1 MSIAGIRSNRGDRYQ
16 TLVAMDWALTVI
28 ADPDFEWIEID
39 SVAYLVDDVVVGK
52 VDGSLICC
60 QCKKNQTN
68 FNAWT
73 ISDLADEIDKASKL
87 IENNN
92 KVEIRFYSRSPFG
105 ALHKLQEFAA
115 AYGTEIEYKEK
126 LTIEHKDTDAALT
139 KQLIKVGA
147 LSAFEFLKKVNFQT
161 SEDFDRMEML
171 LHERLSRIS
180 THARSAFVVL
190 SHRLDK
196 LAARMNGSEGKNV
209 STQYRLSK
217 SDLEK
222 LLNQAGALLAP
233 SINISEV
240 IESFSRTSAIGR
252 GWRRSIAGE
261 RIQHPVEEKL
271 LSAINIK
278 ARSILITGL
287 PGSGKTCVLL
297 AVQDILETQAK
308 SEGDIVPLFI
318 QSREFADLNTS
329 YERETVGLSESWVEK
344 AARLSESNH
353 VVVIIDSLDVLS
365 IAREHTALSYFLSQI
380 DQLLLIPNITVV
392 TACRDFDHKYDRR
405 IAERQWDIQLS
416 CGQLNWLSHVEP
428 ILKRLNIS
436 TANIDSITRELIL
449 NPRELDLFVELA
461 LKDGSFNVVTS
472 QALAQKYLNTIVR
485 DDNLMGDEAV
495 KAIESIAV
503 EMLKARSLSIPYQRF
518 NASDNIRRALL
529 SHNVLHETDDGK
541 LTFGHQT
548 LLDVLIISDGLRK
561 GISLNEFIQELPPVP
576 FIRPSI
582 RSFALQLMGGERSFF
597 RKQLRTVLTGTSA
610 FHIRRLVAESMA
622 EHPPSNDDWPFILD
636 LRKSYRDIF
645 QVIYVQAKGIEWH
658 HFWMTYLAPYLNQ
671 NQDAEGLA
679 IHINISARWINQDPQ
694 KILDFWCKSL
704 DLHWVDVTRI
714 AGQIEF
720 SVSTIENVHANLLGS
735 LLIKLLKLPRQSHSV
750 LGKAIIRCVEAG
762 GLPDKLLWDYIA
774 GEITDED
781 VLGHSFVNKLHCRPH
796 EFSDK
801 NDSPLKQRMIASIE
815 LLDLIINSIEN
826 WTALRVSEQGPWK
839 AGRYGFLS
847 ATSFE
852 RIHSKRDFHSIDS
865 EEILMSAIEAAILH
879 HARVQSEWWNRKR
892 KKLSESQDKAL
903 QYFVLLACTE
913 NPTVNLGIIETVLTK
928 HEWCESELSYEYGQL
943 ICASFFHL
951 NHDIQNAVI
960 YKIINAWQD
969 RYDDDSN
976 KLWIDKERATLLKA
990 IPCHLRSSDTQI
1002 LIDRIEKSEGILTLT
1017 PDIWSSGGIVLAPF
1031 SFNVF
1036 LQAKD
1041 KDVLQLIH
1049 HYSGYVREFGMDLTG
1064 GEEEVSHQLNEA
1076 ASRNP
1081 SRFLKFLSENWN
1093 FIPSIFRDDLL
1104 SGISS
1109 YLSYRYGNTR
1119 AGDRWIPI
1127 EEPIAIEL
1135 AEGVL
1140 SELERHRN
1148 YWLNNRSASEA
1159 ILACASVIEDSS
1171 HVSRLIF
1178 LAIGFRTLEEKSI
1191 FSGDNINLLNTA
1203 INMIKGRITEAL
1215 MRLANRLAENNSILP
1230 ELLPPTLLFL
1240 ARDNNPAIRSL
1251 LLMYLPYL
1259 QSRDKE
1265 LGWRLFDA
1273 CTEGEINRLGQSIEN
1288 FLYYS
1293 YHESYEKISPVL
1305 NRLKMNGQ
1313 DSDLETWGRIS
1324 ALAALSKKIEFS
1336 MLLDDLKNLNATE
1349 AWKGAATVW
1358 THPDNI
1364 LKHSEQCFSG
1374 LMIGLDLDE
1383 SIANE
1388 VAREIGGIFYS
1399 VSPLICL
1406 PEPLLNCY
1414 FHALKNNSDLRD
1426 PHGIDNWLN
1435 ALSQVNPEEALI
1447 LSQLYVS
1454 YKQEKD
1460 TYLYDYNN
1468 NLTQLL
1474 TRLFIEAEEREES
1487 DNGVMLQSVV
1497 ALQDAMLSLGVNGI
1511 NDWLKAAERP

>member
-1 MSIAGIRSNRGDRYQ
+1 M
-16 TLVAMDWALTVI
+16 
-28 ADPDFEWIEID
+28 
-39 SVAYLVDDVVVGK
+39 
-52 VDGSLICC
+52 
-60 QCKKNQTN
+60 
-68 FNAWT
+68 
-73 ISDLADEIDKASKL
+73 
-87 IENNN
+87 
-92 KVEIRFYSRSPFG
+92 
-105 ALHKLQEFAA
+105 
-115 AYGTEIEYKEK
+115 
-126 LTIEHKDTDAALT
+126 
-139 KQLIKVGA
+139 GA

-171 LHERLSRIS
+171 LNERLSRIV
-180 THARSAFVVL
+180 THSRSAFVAL

-196 LAARMNGSEGKNV
+196 LAARMNGSEGNNV

-217 SDLEK
+217 SDFK
-222 LLNQAGALLAP
+222 ILLNQAGSILAP

-261 RIQHPVEEKL
+261 RIQHPAEEKL
-271 LSAINIK
+271 LSAINSK
-278 ARSILITGL
+278 EKSILLTGL

-308 SEGDIVPLFI
+308 SQGDIVPLFI

-329 YERETVGLSESWVEK
+329 HEREAVGLSETWVEK

-405 IAERQWDIQLS
+405 IAERQWDVQLS

-428 ILKRLNIS
+428 ILTQLSIS
-436 TANIDSITRELIL
+436 TDNIDSITRELIL

-461 LKDGSFNVVTS
+461 LKGGSFNVVTS

-485 DDNLMGDEAV
+485 DDSVMGDEAV

-518 NASDNIRRALL
+518 TASDNIRRALL

-561 GISLNEFIQELPPVP
+561 RISLNEFIQELPPVP

-582 RSFALQLMGGERSFF
+582 RSFVLNLMSGDRPFL
-597 RKQLRTVLTGTSA
+597 RKQLRTVLMGTSA
-610 FHIRRLVAESMA
+610 FHIRRLVAESVA
-622 EHPPSNDDWPFILD
+622 EYPPSNDDWPFILD
-636 LRKSYRDIF
+636 LRKNYRDIF
-645 QVIYVQAKGIEWH
+645 QVIYAQAKGIEWH
-658 HFWMTYLAPYLNQ
+658 HFWMTYLVPYINQ
-671 NQDAEGLA
+671 TQDAEGLA
-679 IHINISARWINQDPQ
+679 IHINISARWLNEDPQ

-704 DLHWVDVTRI
+704 DLHWVDATRI

-720 SVSTIENVHANLLGS
+720 SMSSIESTHADLLAP

-750 LGKAIIRCVEAG
+750 LGKAIFRCINAG
-762 GLPDKLLWDYIA
+762 GLPDKFLWDYIA

-781 VLGHSFVNKLHCRPH
+781 VLGHSFGNKLHCRPN

-801 NDSPLKQRMIASIE
+801 NGCPLKQRMIASTD
-815 LLDLIINSIEN
+815 LLDLVIQSIES

-839 AGRYGFLS
+839 VGRYGFLG

-865 EEILMSAIEAAILH
+865 EEILMSSIEAAILY
-879 HARVQSEWWNRKR
+879 HARVESEWWNRKR
-892 KKLSESQDKAL
+892 KILSESQDKAL
-903 QYFVLLACTE
+903 QYFVLLSCTE
-913 NPTVNLGIIETVLTK
+913 NPITNLDIIEFSLTK
-928 HEWCESELSYEYGQL
+928 HDWCESELSYEYGQL
-943 ICASFFHL
+943 ICVSFVHL
-951 NHDIQNAVI
+951 NHDVQDAVI
-960 YKIINAWQD
+960 YKVINAWQD
-969 RYDDDSN
+969 RYDDPSN
-976 KLWIDKERATLLKA
+976 QLWIDKERATLLKA
-990 IPCHLRSSDTQI
+990 IPCHLRSPEAQH
-1002 LIDRIEKSEGILTLT
+1002 LINRIEKTEGVLILS
-1017 PDIWSSGGIVLAPF
+1017 PEIWSSGGVVVAPF
-1031 SFNVF
+1031 SFDVF
-1036 LQAKD
+1036 LRAND
-1041 KDVLQLIH
+1041 KDILQLIK
-1049 HYSGYVREFGMDLTG
+1049 HYSGYAREFGMDLTG
-1064 GEEEVSHQLNEA
+1064 GEEEVSRQLNEA

-1081 SRFLKFLSENWN
+1081 SRLLKFLRDNWEC
-1093 FIPSIFRDDLL
+1093 IPSIFRDDLL
-1104 SGISS
+1104 SGVAS
-1109 YLSYRYGNTR
+1109 YLSHRYGNLQ
-1119 AGDRWIPI
+1119 ANDGWLPV
-1127 EEPIAIEL
+1127 EEPVAKDL
-1135 AEGVL
+1135 AEEVL
-1140 SELERHRN
+1140 YELERHRD
-1148 YWLNNRSASEA
+1148 YWNHNRSASKA
-1159 ILACASVIEDSS
+1159 IQACASVIEDNSQI
-1171 HVSRLIF
+1171 SRLIF
-1178 LAIGFRTLEEKSI
+1178 LAIGFRTLEEGSI
-1191 FSGDNINLLNTA
+1191 FSGDNIRLINTA
-1203 INMIKGRITEAL
+1203 INMIKGHITEAL
-1215 MRLANRLAENNSILP
+1215 MRLANRLVENSTILP

-1240 ARDNNPAIRSL
+1240 ARDHNPAIRCL
-1251 LLMYLPYL
+1251 ILMYLPYL

-1265 LGWRLFDA
+1265 LGWSLFNA
-1273 CTEGEINRLGQSIEN
+1273 CVLGEINGLGESIESC
-1288 FLYYS
+1288 LYYS

-1305 NRLKMNGQ
+1305 NRLKLNGR

-1324 ALAALSKKIEFS
+1324 ALATLSKKIEFS
-1336 MLLDDLKNLNATE
+1336 VLLDDLKNLNATG

-1374 LMIGLDLDE
+1374 LMVGLDLDE

-1388 VAREIGGIFYS
+1388 VAREIGSIFYS
-1399 VSPLICL
+1399 VSPLILL

-1414 FHALKNNSDLRD
+1414 FHALKNNGDLRD

-1435 ALSQVNPEEALI
+1435 TLSQVNPEEALMI
-1447 LSQLYVS
+1447 SQLYVS

-1460 TYLYDYNN
+1460 AYLYDYNN

-1487 DNGVMLQSVV
+1487 DNGAMLQAVV
-1497 ALQDAMLSLGVNGI
+1497 TLQDTMLSLGVNGI